1 MKTKILVAAVAA
13 AFVAV
18 PAQAKVSFSGQ
29 VSNVANLGGDF
40 DESFTITQNGASG
53 TRFRFKADKK
63 WGGITSALRLE
74 IQDSKDTSGGNNDED
89 LRYADISFAG
99 AFGKISFGQGDGAA
113 NGVSEAYS
121 NATGNYFAGVDGVD
135 FAFGS
140 LGGANGYNNLDFLS
154 RNQRLRYDSPKFGGV
169 QVSGSVRSIDGG
181 ELALRYAGDFGGW
194 KITTQLGASFTDVV
208 TTVDADTGATSVS
221 GGDLVGGAFGIHA
234 PFGLTFGFRAVS
246 GEDELET
253 NTVAVGYRAGK
264 FRASIEG
271 GTYTNRTGGETDIS
285 TVGVTYA
292 GPVTLFASYGTV
304 ESAGAEDFSAPII
317 GARMTF

>member
-1 MKTKILVAAVAA
+1 MKTKILVAAIAA

-40 DESFTITQNGASG
+40 EESFNIAQNGASG
-53 TRFRFKADKK
+53 TRFRFKADKA
-63 WGGITSALRLE
+63 WGGLTTALRLE
-74 IQDSKDTSGGNNDED
+74 IQDSKDVEGANGDDD

-140 LGGANGYNNLDFLS
+140 LGGNGSFNNLDFLS
-154 RNQRLRYDSPKFGGV
+154 RNQRIRYDSPKMAGF
-169 QVSGSVRSIDGG
+169 QLSGSVRSVDGS
-181 ELALRYAGDFGGW
+181 ELALRYAGDFSGW
-194 KITTQLGASFTDVV
+194 KVTAQAGASNTDG
-208 TTVDADTGATSVS
+208 ADIAGIA
-221 GGDLVGGAFGIHA
+221 VGLQM
-234 PFGLTFGFRAVS
+234 PFGLTLGARSLTRDNADS
-246 GEDELET
+246 TEDDTTLF
-253 NTVAVGYRAGK
+253 AIGYRVGK
-264 FRASIEG
+264 FRVSAES
-271 GTYTNRTGGETDIS
+271 GTYSDDGVDTDLS
-285 TVGVTYA
+285 TVGFTYA

-304 ESAGAEDFSAPII
+304 EKDGEEDFSAPII

>member
-1 MKTKILVAAVAA
+1 MKTKILVAAIAA

-29 VSNVANLGGDF
+29 VSSVANLGGDF

-63 WGGITSALRLE
+63 WGGITTALRLE

-181 ELALRYAGDFGGW
+181 ELALRYAGDFSGW
-194 KITTQLGASFTDVV
+194 KVTAQAGASYTD
-208 TTVDADTGATSVS
+208 SR
-221 GGDLVGGAFGIHA
+221 DLAGIA
-234 PFGLTFGFRAVS
+234 LGLQMPFGLTLGYRTVS
-246 GEDELET
+246 ADEGPQET
-253 NTVAVGYRAGK
+253 NTAAIGYRIGK
-264 FRASIEG
+264 FRTSIEG
-271 GTYTNRTGGETDIS
+271 GTYTDADGVETDIS
-285 TVGVTYA
+285 TVGFTYA

-304 ESAGAEDFSAPII
+304 ETPGAEDFSAPII